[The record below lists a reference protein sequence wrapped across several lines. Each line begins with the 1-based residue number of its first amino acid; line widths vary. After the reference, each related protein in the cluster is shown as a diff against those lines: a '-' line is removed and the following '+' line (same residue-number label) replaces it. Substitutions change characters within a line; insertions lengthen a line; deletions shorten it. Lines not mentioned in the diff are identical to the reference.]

1 MDEDEEIKMQLTWL
15 TPTLLSSVVLF
26 LELEREGEGELQL
39 GVFQELLTCYY

>member
-15 TPTLLSSVVLF
+15 TRTLLSSAALF

-39 GVFQELLTCYY
+39 GVFRELLTCYY